1 MKKIIFFLVFLFG
14 LSCILGSILHW
25 QKTSHFIHTAIKTEG
40 TVSDFLPR
48 TNIQEKN
55 IISPQ
60 ITFLNTN
67 NEIINWVI
75 TTNNP
80 PQLERGDRLDILYNP
95 ENPTDAAIDTF
106 WFRFGSFFFLA
117 LGVII
122 TTLGVYPYWKKY
134 IPIPWLTSTNKS
146 STLPL
151 PIQKTNQPMKTVKIY
166 TTTYCPYCQRAKAFF
181 SSLNIPYQEIDVEN
195 NNELREELIEK
206 YNWRTVPMIFIGEE
220 FIGGFDDL
228 TKLHGEGKFLPML
241 SE

>member
-14 LSCILGSILHW
+14 ISCILGSLLHW

-60 ITFLNTN
+60 ITFLNTK

-75 TTNNP
+75 TKNNP
-80 PQLERGDRLDILYNP
+80 PHLERGDRLDILYNP
-95 ENPTDAAIDTF
+95 ENPTDAAIDSF
-106 WFRFGSFFFLA
+106 WFRWSWFFFLA
-117 LGVII
+117 LGMII
-122 TTLGVYPYWKKY
+122 TTLGVYPYWGKY
-134 IPIPWLTSTNKS
+134 FPIPWLTAKNKS
-146 STLPL
+146 STLFV
-151 PIQKTNQPMKTVKIY
+151 PIQKIKQPMKTVKIY
-166 TTTYCPYCQRAKAFF
+166 TTTYCPYCQRAKALF

-195 NNELREELIEK
+195 NTELRDELIEK

-228 TKLHGEGKFLPML
+228 TKLHGEGKLLPLL